1 MMAWRGLVGVIA
13 AAAIASGTLGC
24 AGHEDRTR
32 TALAALDRGATR
44 EAVAALDVELGVER
58 PEDLPQ
64 LKGDNALLLLDR
76 ATVQQGLDRFELSA
90 RDFGAADKA
99 IDLLDMSRTGADD
112 LGKYLFSDSTGPYR
126 APAYEKLLVNTINLV
141 NYLALHD
148 LNGAKVE
155 ARRLSVMQKYV
166 RDHQE
171 ESGLVGLGSYLA
183 GLAFEKSGDEAEALG
198 YYDDALKYSAYRS
211 LREPLRALTHG
222 RPRSRG
228 IDALVNGGAGA
239 GPQPPVGEAGDA
251 ELVVVVGFGR
261 VPQKEPVRVPIGLAL
276 TMVSGDLAAGD
287 AARANALAA
296 KGLVTW
302 VNYPVLRPGRGG
314 YAIPSFFLDGRA
326 QSMEE
331 AIDVESEVVEAWH
344 KKESTIVLAAVTR
357 MIARMVA
364 GEIAEGV
371 TSAAAGK
378 NGGAL
383 GLLAGLATTATM
395 AAFDTP
401 DTRCWSTLPARIAIA
416 RLRVPAG
423 KHQIQL
429 GARGQ
434 SKQIEVTLD
443 RGGWAL
449 VPLMV
454 LH

>member
-1 MMAWRGLVGVIA
+1 MIPWRGIVGVIGA
-13 AAAIASGTLGC
+13 ALIAGGSLGC

-32 TALAALDRGATR
+32 TALAALDRGAPR
-44 EAVAALDVELGVER
+44 EAVAALDAELGVGR
-58 PEDLPQ
+58 PEDLPK
-64 LKGDNALLLLDR
+64 LRGDDALLLLDR

-99 IDLLDMSRTGADD
+99 IDLLDLSRTGASD
-112 LGKYLFSDSTGPYR
+112 LGKYLFSDSAGPYK

-148 LNGAKVE
+148 LTGAKVE
-155 ARRLSVMQKYV
+155 ARRLAVMQKYL
-166 RDHQE
+166 REHED

-183 GLAFEKSGDEAEALG
+183 GLAFEKSGDEGEALG
-198 YYDDALKYSAYRS
+198 YYDDALKHAQYRS
-211 LREPLRALTHG
+211 LRDPLRALTRG

-228 IDALVNGGAGA
+228 IDALVGGAGRL
-239 GPQPPVGEAGDA
+239 PPLDETGEA
-251 ELVVVVGFGR
+251 ELVVVIGFGR
-261 VPQKEPVRVPIGLAL
+261 VPQKEPVRLPIGLAL
-276 TMVSGDLAAGD
+276 TMVSDDLAAGD
-287 AARANALAA
+287 EARANTLAA

-302 VNYPVLRPGRGG
+302 VSYPVLRPGKGG
-314 YAIPSFFLDGRA
+314 YALPSFFLDGRG

-331 AIDVESEVVEAWH
+331 AIDVEAAVVEAWH
-344 KKESTIVLAAVTR
+344 KKEKTIVLAAVTR
-357 MIARMVA
+357 MIARLVA

-378 NGGAL
+378 NGGGL
-383 GLLAGLATTATM
+383 GLLVGLATTATM
-395 AAFDTP
+395 AALDTP

-423 KHQIQL
+423 KHEIRL
-429 GARGQ
+429 GARGA
-434 SKQIEVTLD
+434 SKQVEVTLD

-454 LH
+454 LR

>member
-1 MMAWRGLVGVIA
+1 MIAWRGLVGVIA
-13 AAAIASGTLGC
+13 AAAISAGSLGC

-32 TALAALDRGATR
+32 TALAALDRGANR

-58 PEDLPQ
+58 QEDLPQ

-112 LGKYLFSDSTGPYR
+112 LGKYLFSDSAGPYR

-148 LNGAKVE
+148 LAGAKVE

-198 YYDDALKYSAYRS
+198 YYDDALKYAGYRS
-211 LREPLRALTHG
+211 LREPLRALTRG

-228 IDALVNGGAGA
+228 IDALVGGAGA
-239 GPQPPVGEAGDA
+239 LPPVGEAGDA

-314 YAIPSFFLDGRA
+314 YSVPSFLLDGRP

-344 KKESTIVLAAVTR
+344 KKEGTIVLAAVTR

-434 SKQIEVTLD
+434 SKQVEVTLD